1 VSITHDAAERRFR
14 LVEGG
19 CEAFLDYAVLDAAT
33 VDFQHTFVP
42 DGLRGR
48 NVGTRLVLHA
58 LDWAREEG
66 YRVVPSCW
74 FVGAVATRHPEYT
87 ALLVA

>member
-1 VSITHDAAERRFR
+1 MSITHDTTQRRFV
-14 LVEGG
+14 LALGG
-19 CEAFLDYAVLDAAT
+19 CEAVLDYAVLDAAT
-33 VDFQHTFVP
+33 VDFHHTFVP

-48 NVGTRLVLHA
+48 SVGTQLVRHA

-74 FVGAVATRHPEYT
+74 FVSAVARRHPEYT